1 MIRPRETAIVAQVP
15 SHALAARLEAVQ
27 GMEITK
33 GCEPALCSQT
43 VALEPAYAPLRL
55 GQGMKD
61 ESGRSSVVIED
72 VTSGQDLVRL
82 RMWIS
87 PERVFQWARCESFLK
102 QLSSVSHRR
111 LFEIAGNRDGIS
123 LSLGCHRSDVP
134 NIRIAFEAKVEHC
147 MITPQRKAVF
157 DRTSDTVWSGIRL
170 QDYLP
175 EPPYHHLLTRPDE
188 LQDSPLEGIIAALV
202 QVSPPA
208 VGMYQVV
215 FQPVRPAHDWHQ
227 NVQLLTDLEYL
238 GKQIGNLGIIQRYAQ
253 QIPSGDLHQTAGK
266 LESKAHNDKP
276 FFVAALRI
284 AVAGSADSVADIQS
298 LTTPVNLFQH
308 GGRPLRYLTEKD
320 YGEILAPDQIHLMLS
335 RGLTYRPGFLLNSDE
350 LAGLVH
356 VPPANLLERWEVA
369 LDFLEP
375 LASIDLD
382 LSEGT
387 PIGTAAI
394 ADVEQLVCIP
404 PRVRRRHIDIIGR
417 PDMGKSSLLESMIL
431 HDILQ
436 GHGVAVLDPHGDL
449 VARLLCLIPKEAV
462 ARTIYFNPG
471 DPDWVPLWNPMSR
484 IPGQDIGRMSDDLI
498 AVFKSFVTGWGDRME
513 HLLRHGIFGLKHLE
527 YTTFLDLS
535 DLLRTGTR
543 ESKEMREL
551 LLQVVQNEV
560 AQQFWRYDYEK
571 YRADEFGPPKHKL
584 SKLLVGGT
592 SALMLSQPYSKFTFR
607 RIMDDGMIFLADL
620 SSNLGT
626 EVRGILGGFILAIMH
641 AAALSRSD
649 TAPENRKAFH
659 VYLDEAHR
667 FVTDCLEDMLVETR
681 KFGVSLTLAH
691 QYMRQF
697 TRDQMDALASTGS
710 TVAFNVARQ
719 DAEYLSKQFQKSAK
733 PDDFSAL
740 DLREALVRIG
750 TVMTKIRTLDRPLA
764 SEVNFKDEII
774 EQSRRKYCLP
784 AEKVQ
789 EMIRHRHRGSRETFS
804 PLVPD
809 SAETT
814 AGVSP
819 KERSYDEF

>member
-1 MIRPRETAIVAQVP
+1 MIRPRETALVAQVP
-15 SHALAARLEAVQ
+15 SHALAARLGAVQ
-27 GMEITK
+27 ETEISK
-33 GCEPALCSQT
+33 GCEPTLCSRT
-43 VALEPAYAPLRL
+43 VALEPPYAPLRL

-61 ESGRSSVVIED
+61 ESGRSRAVLED
-72 VTSGQDLVRL
+72 AISDQYLVRL
-82 RMWIS
+82 RIWIS
-87 PERVFQWARCESFLK
+87 PERAFQWARCESFLK
-102 QLSSVSHRR
+102 QLSSVSHRM
-111 LFEIAGNRDGIS
+111 LFEIAGNRDSIS
-123 LSLGCHRSDVP
+123 LSLGCHRADVP

-157 DRTSDTVWSGIRL
+157 DCTSDTVWTGIRL
-170 QDYLP
+170 RDYLP

-188 LQDSPLEGIIAALV
+188 LQDSPLEGVIAALV
-202 QVSPPA
+202 HVLPPA

-276 FFVAALRI
+276 FFAAALRV
-284 AVAGSADSVADIQS
+284 AVAGSADSVADIQA
-298 LTTPVNLFQH
+298 LTTAVNLFQH
-308 GGRPLRYLTEKD
+308 GGRPLRSLTEKD
-320 YGEILAPDQIHLMLS
+320 YAEVLEPDRIHPMLS

-356 VPPANLLERWEVA
+356 VPSAHLLERWDIA

-375 LASIDLD
+375 LAGADLD
-382 LSEGT
+382 LSDGM

-394 ADVEQLVCIP
+394 ADVQQLVCVP
-404 PRVRRRHIDIIGR
+404 PRVRRRHIHILGR

-431 HDILQ
+431 YDIMQ

-449 VARLLCLIPKEAV
+449 VARLLRLIPKEAV

-484 IPGQDIGRMSDDLI
+484 IPGQDIGRMADDLI
-498 AVFKSFVTGWGDRME
+498 AVLKSFVANWGDRME
-513 HLLRHGIFGLKHLE
+513 HLLRHCIFGLKHIE
-527 YTTFLDLS
+527 YTTFLDMS
-535 DLLRTGTR
+535 DLLRTGTK
-543 ESKEMREL
+543 ESRQMRDL

-560 AQQFWRYDYEK
+560 AQQFWRYDYET
-571 YRADEFGPPKHKL
+571 YRPDEFGPPRHRL

-592 SALMLSQPYSKFTFR
+592 YALMLSQPYSKFAFR
-607 RIMDDGMIFLADL
+607 HIMDDGMIFLADL

-626 EVRGILGGFILAIMH
+626 EVRDILGGFILAIIH
-641 AAALSRSD
+641 ATAMSRSD
-649 TAPENRKAFH
+649 TALENRKAFH
-659 VYLDEAHR
+659 VYVDEAHR
-667 FVTDCLEDMLVETR
+667 FMTECLEDMLVETR

-697 TRDQMDALASTGS
+697 TRDRADALASTGS
-710 TVAFNVARQ
+710 TIAFNVSRQ
-719 DAEYLSKQFQKSAK
+719 NAEYLAKQFQKSVK

-750 TVMTKIRTLDRPLA
+750 NVMTKIRTLDRPLA

-784 AEKVQ
+784 VEKVQ
-789 EMIRHRHRGSRETFS
+789 EMICHRHHGSHETFS
-804 PLVPD
+804 PLMPP
-809 SAETT
+809 S
-814 AGVSP
+814 AGVSS
-819 KERSYDEF
+819 KERGYDEF